1 MLELTR
7 MDELHLGNT
16 GRLTGH
22 YQYASWEIQIS
33 NLVVCGASETVLQDK
48 NWEGWAD
55 SETPVSETHR
65 HLLLTQFL
73 SSSMWPWHPR
83 WGSWQLAT

>member
-22 YQYASWEIQIS
+22 YQYASWEIQIP

-55 SETPVSETHR
+55 SETPV
-65 HLLLTQFL
+65 LLYLRPTGICSWP
-73 SSSMWPWHPR
+73 SSCPVACDHDTLDEDLDS
-83 WGSWQLAT
+83 